1 MSEDN
6 RAFSMQ
12 KIYVKDMSFES
23 PRSPEIFTQDFQPQL
38 NVDLNTEVNKLGEEI
53 FEIVLHVTA
62 TVQHEDQAAFLIEV
76 QQAGIFSI
84 EGFPDEEMGPLLGA
98 YCPTIL
104 FPYARETVSDI
115 VGRGGFPQL
124 LLEPVN
130 FDMLYAQQVE
140 KQQASAQ

>member
-1 MSEDN
+1 MSEEN

-38 NVDLNTEVNKLGEEI
+38 NVDLNTEVNKLGDEI

-62 TVQHEDQAAFLIEV
+62 TVQHEEQAAFLIEV

>member
-12 KIYVKDMSFES
+12 KIYVQDMSFES

-38 NVDLNTEVNKLGEEI
+38 NVDLNTEVNKLGDEI

-84 EGFPDEEMGPLLGA
+84 NGFPEEEMGPLLGA

-115 VGRGGFPQL
+115 VSRGGFPQL

-140 KQQASAQ
+140 RQQASEQ